1 MPRSVEPFRFR
12 QFSVAHDRSS
22 MRVNTD
28 AVLLGAWC
36 PVPDGCEHI
45 LDVGTGSGVIALML
59 AQRCEAAHI
68 TAIDIDGPS
77 VLQAE
82 DNFRH
87 SPWPD
92 RLSAEQISLQEFATP
107 PPLKGGRGDL
117 FDLIVSN
124 PPYFRNALPNPDPTR
139 RQARHTD
146 TLSFD
151 ELCACAAQLLREDG
165 LLALVLPA
173 DAERD
178 ILASA
183 ARHGLY
189 PACLT
194 RVLTRPDSA
203 PKRILLA
210 LKYQLSIINYQLST
224 VQRLQ
229 PIVRG
234 FSRDK
239 NCQLSTLLLGS
250 EAYSTLCREFYL

>member
-1 MPRSVEPFRFR
+1 MPRPVEPFRFR

-36 PVPDGCEHI
+36 PVPDGCARI

-59 AQRCEAAHI
+59 AQRCGTAHI
-68 TAIDIDGPS
+68 TAIDLDGPS
-77 VLQAE
+77 ISQAR
-82 DNFRH
+82 DNFLS

-92 RLSAEQISLQEFATP
+92 RLSAEQISLQEFASRP
-107 PPLKGGRGDL
+107 SM

-124 PPYFRNALPNPDPTR
+124 PPYFRNALRNPDPR
-139 RQARHTD
+139 RSDARHTD

-151 ELCACAAQLLREDG
+151 ELCRCAAQLLSDGG

-173 DAERD
+173 DAEED
-178 ILASA
+178 ILAA
-183 ARHGLY
+183 AAASGLY
-189 PACLT
+189 PTRLT

-210 LKYQLSIINYQLST
+210 LIKQSDINY
-224 VQRLQ
+224 
-229 PIVRG
+229 
-234 FSRDK
+234 
-239 NCQLSTLLLGS
+239 QLSTLLLGS
-250 EAYSTLCREFYL
+250 EEYAALCREFYL